1 MPSKPNRAIEGCG
14 LRRGFF
20 HDDFAQNCFGR
31 SACLA
36 CGRHCRLLDQR
47 RRIFGRW
54 REARPS
60 GVEGAWLDAK
70 GTGLSTFAGGS
81 FQTVATDTGQKLS
94 DGTYIL
100 TGANSVQINGTSLI
114 RQSPI
119 SFNCLLISANQLNC
133 TSSAGQQ
140 FTLTRRTA

>member
-1 MPSKPNRAIEGCG
+1 MTTSRKLYSAGMLALVAVTVAACSTSGPGGGP
-14 LRRGFF
+14 
-20 HDDFAQNCFGR
+20 GR
-31 SACLA
+31 SS
-36 CGRHCRLLDQR
+36 
-47 RRIFGRW
+47 
-54 REARPS
+54 PS

-70 GTGLSTFAGGS
+70 GTGLSTFQAGT

-94 DGTYIL
+94 DGTYIM
-100 TGANSVQINGTSLI
+100 TGATAVQINGTSLI

-133 TSSAGQQ
+133 TSSTGQQ

>member
-1 MPSKPNRAIEGCG
+1 MTTSRKIASAGVLALLAAAIAGCSTSG
-14 LRRGFF
+14 GGSSGGGVRP
-20 HDDFAQNCFGR
+20 A
-31 SACLA
+31 
-36 CGRHCRLLDQR
+36 
-47 RRIFGRW
+47 
-54 REARPS
+54 PS